1 MMSYQF
7 YVDKREAQ
15 PVVTNL
21 SSYAHRVVDET
32 VNVRLHLILS
42 TRLTAITL
50 RKVRLAVEESV
61 MGSFLPTLVGARRW
75 YISILQGFTGICGRD
90 GQLWV
95 KRRYS

>member
-1 MMSYQF
+1 MSYQF
-7 YVDKREAQ
+7 YVDKREPQ

-61 MGSFLPTLVGARRW
+61 MGSFLPTLVGAR
-75 YISILQGFTGICGRD
+75 
-90 GQLWV
+90 
-95 KRRYS
+95 